1 MARIRSLHPG
11 WFTDEAVL
19 SCSPL
24 ARILVLGLWTEA
36 DDKGVFEWKPVQL
49 KVRILPVDTADAAAL
64 LDELASFDLVRRFE
78 VAGKSYGA
86 VRNFR
91 RWQRPKKPNSLHP
104 LPSELHLYVGL
115 PPENSEPVRNQFGTG
130 GEKSPQMEDVGCR
143 REEEGGRTQPPN
155 QEEGS
160 QGKRIRTRERVDEDG
175 VIHEEPWGGIQ

>member
-49 KVRILPVDTADAAAL
+49 KVRILPVDAADAAAL
-64 LDELASFDLVRRFE
+64 LDELAAVDLIRRFE
-78 VAGKSYGA
+78 VAGKAYGA

-104 LPSELHLYVGL
+104 IPDELHPYIGL
-115 PPENSEPVRNQFGTG
+115 TSENSEPVENQFRTG
-130 GEKSPQMEDVGCR
+130 GEKSPQMEDVGGR
-143 REEEGGRTQPPN
+143 RKEEGGKHNSPN
-155 QEEGS
+155 QGEGTS
-160 QGKRIRTRERVDEDG
+160 KGKRLRERVDADG
-175 VIHEEPWGGIQ
+175 VVHEDWEGEQ